1 MSVLAPIFIV
11 VITLLPLAIAVL
23 CVLNNRKKE
32 KERLHPLS
40 KSIYRPPGYQLFK
53 AIEAEREK
61 FNEALLL
68 MVVAGPFVFSVLAA
82 QWLFSN
88 SGINVVSS
96 AAFIIFLL
104 VVTVWGSKKLLSH
117 AKRLQVLKL
126 GYECE
131 LATGQELDQL
141 MRFGFHVFH
150 DVPADGFNI
159 DHLVVGPTGVFSVE
173 TKGRSKPKAENE
185 GDKASYKVVY
195 QGGVLHFPSWQ
206 ETEPLEQAK
215 RQAEWVS
222 KWLSD
227 SCGFHV
233 NSSPV
238 VIFPGWFIER
248 KTRPDVPILALGA
261 MSNFFTKYRVQ
272 SLQESHI
279 KQVVYQ
285 VEQKVKQ
292 LEVQEVTALAEG

>member
-1 MSVLAPIFIV
+1 MSLLAPTFIV

-23 CVLNNRKKE
+23 SVLNNRKKE

-61 FNEALLL
+61 FNEVFLL
-68 MVVAGPFVFSVLAA
+68 MIVAGPFVFSVLAA
-82 QWLFSN
+82 QWLLSN

-104 VVTVWGSKKLLSH
+104 VVTVWGSKKLLGH

-141 MRFGFHVFH
+141 MRFGFYVFH

-159 DHLVVGPTGVFSVE
+159 DHLVVGPTGVFAVE
-173 TKGRSKPKAENE
+173 TKGRSKPKAEPDE
-185 GDKASYKVVY
+185 EKTSYRVVY
-195 QGGVLHFPSWQ
+195 ESGVLKFPLWQ

-215 RQAEWVS
+215 RQAEWAS

-227 SCGFHV
+227 ACGFQV

-238 VIFPGWFIER
+238 VVFPGWYIER
-248 KTRPDVPILALGA
+248 KSRPEVPVLALGA
-261 MSNFFTKYRVQ
+261 MSNFFNKYCVQ

-292 LEVQEVTALAEG
+292 LDVQQVTALAEG